1 MLHEHSRTLPTGQP
15 AAASG
20 GKGERLGGLWRC
32 SVEGAVSWSA
42 PGGAIGS
49 IGDWEDWEGG
59 AIVSRGMGKT
69 LWISLGMRM
78 TKYHCLAMPQL
89 RRDRLWPSK
98 LPTIRSGRMSRT
110 GTTSSG
116 RRSVSCSL

>member
-20 GKGERLGGLWRC
+20 AKGERLGGLWRC

-49 IGDWEDWEGG
+49 IGIGKIGKGVPSYQGG
-59 AIVSRGMGKT
+59 YGKNA
-69 LWISLGMRM
+69 L
-78 TKYHCLAMPQL
+78 
-89 RRDRLWPSK
+89 DFF
-98 LPTIRSGRMSRT
+98 
-110 GTTSSG
+110 GT
-116 RRSVSCSL
+116 